1 MNYKKAFWEKAV
13 RGKVLAVSAVLG
25 VGTLTL
31 SGCMNTTGLSA
42 TGVDRKQMMLVSGSA
57 LEQSAASSYAKTVQQ
72 ARSKGLL
79 DTNPAQVAR
88 LRNIANRLVAQAAI
102 YRPDAANWKW
112 EVHTIKSSE
121 INAYVM
127 PGGKIIFYTGII
139 DRPKLTDGE
148 IAAIMGHEIA
158 HALREHSRERA
169 SMQFATSI
177 GVGLAGSLLGLSS
190 REMDLVN
197 LAGDLGL
204 NKPHNRKQESEADQ
218 LGLELMARAGYKP
231 QEAISL
237 WQKMS
242 AVSGD
247 SVPQILSTHP
257 NNANRIAKLQSLLPA
272 VTPLYQQSRR

>member
-1 MNYKKAFWEKAV
+1 MTT
-13 RGKVLAVSAVLG
+13 KVLALSAMISAV
-25 VGTLTL
+25 TI
-31 SGCMNTTGLSA
+31 SGCMSTTGLSA
-42 TGVDRKQMMLVSGSA
+42 TGVDRKQMMLVSGST
-57 LEQSAASSYAKTVQQ
+57 LEQSAASSYAKTLQQ
-72 ARSKGLL
+72 ARAKGLL

-88 LRNIANRLVAQAAI
+88 LRNIANRLVAQTPA
-102 YRPDAANWKW
+102 YRPDATNWKW
-112 EVHTIKSSE
+112 EVHTIKSNE
-121 INAYVM
+121 LNAYVM

-169 SMQFATSI
+169 SMQYATSI
-177 GVGLAGSLLGLSS
+177 GIGLAGSLLGLSS
-190 REMDLVN
+190 GEMDLVN
-197 LAGDLGL
+197 LAGDYGL

-231 QEAISL
+231 QEAVTL

-247 SVPQILSTHP
+247 SIPQFLSTHP
-257 NNANRIAKLQSLLPA
+257 NNANRIAKLQSLIPS
-272 VTPLYQQSRR
+272 VTPLYQQARR